1 MISPDD
7 TTPSPIAAAA
17 HEISR
22 KETEARNDMR
32 FKLRQLM
39 RWTDGLIGELEQFN
53 LAGIR
58 VLPAT
63 WTARL
68 QLLLRSLPFDYRRK
82 LHAPLSPTQALDLI
96 FDIQS
101 RILESEDASSI
112 NLVEGWFTKPV
123 TWILSPLWEATGEG
137 SQATARV

>member
-1 MISPDD
+1 
-7 TTPSPIAAAA
+7 
-17 HEISR
+17 
-22 KETEARNDMR
+22 MR
-32 FKLRQLM
+32 R
-39 RWTDGLIGELEQFN
+39 TDGLIEELEQCN

-63 WTARL
+63 WMARL
-68 QLLLRSLPFDYRRK
+68 QLLLRSLPFDYPRK

-112 NLVEGWFTKPV
+112 SLVEGWFTKPV
-123 TWILSPLWEATGEG
+123 TWILS
-137 SQATARV
+137 QATARV